1 MFFSGVSIY
10 VLPLLGLTVL
20 LIIGLI
26 QSRSVFPISKRKRR
40 RSKNSY
46 TTISIPPQITRITFD
61 DDDEDLIQSDII
73 SQFDD
78 LNSIALRLEQF
89 DHDNELMEN

>member
-1 MFFSGVSIY
+1 MFFSSVSIY

-26 QSRSVFPISKRKRR
+26 QSRTTSTSKRKRR

-61 DDDEDLIQSDII
+61 DDEDLIKSDIV

-89 DHDNELMEN
+89 DHENEN